1 MDIPDSPVATYSY
14 RQLLKLRELIGK
26 DSFELFKTIENGNS
40 ETLQIRQKFI
50 ANLNELE
57 TLLQKDAKDSVI

>member
-1 MDIPDSPVATYSY
+1 
-14 RQLLKLRELIGK
+14 LKLRELIGK

-40 ETLQIRQKFI
+40 ETLRIRQKFL

-57 TLLQKDAKDSVI
+57 NLLQKDGKGDVL